1 MSEGRWRLIQTR
13 TATIF
18 PLRVKFRSLPIS
30 REVSYC
36 TKVILHTQLKIT
48 NVLQALV
55 VASSNPIWRGRSKI
69 HKRAAGGRGA
79 TITDRRGETVCLM
92 PMLLSRFNPL
102 FRRAAYNHRPFQR
115 NPVAS
120 HSHNRDGTQ
129 HRLKVKT
136 SGSGEA
142 RARWQAYTPSLPS
155 TLPSSPSG
163 CFSRLKI
170 IINLGVRRKRTD
182 ERITHHHSRKS

>member
-1 MSEGRWRLIQTR
+1 MPFRSSRFSREILRFIPLG
-13 TATIF
+13 
-18 PLRVKFRSLPIS
+18 PLRI
-30 REVSYC
+30 
-36 TKVILHTQLKIT
+36 TKVLSTKLARLK
-48 NVLQALV
+48 VK
-55 VASSNPIWRGRSKI
+55 PIWRERAKI